1 MSKQVQARLEE
12 MRKENT
18 ILQNSLRD
26 AEIEI
31 SRVKENENADL
42 NKFMDQSNRIS
53 ELEREN
59 RSLKTDVDYLK

>member
-1 MSKQVQARLEE
+1 MSKQFQVRLEE

-31 SRVKENENADL
+31 SRLKENENADL